1 MTRAFVIRDF
11 WAKRPA
17 LSTLSFASRPLTAAS
32 TKSTSTMRPHH
43 APFRSSRCVTLSAL
57 ALLASAGLAQ
67 AYQDASKPAEV
78 APTEPAQQE
87 SAKAVPMVPGIN
99 GRRPVSGEPTV
110 LAFKQVTVE
119 KLLDFIVQAT
129 GKVVLPQQ
137 DVLNK
142 KITVVN
148 DRPIPREQALDLVFL
163 ALAQNGVGVVE
174 TETTITLRVIEEVN
188 RQDVPVIP
196 PDVSVLDR
204 QDMGTLVQ
212 KVFALKHSTAK
223 SIGDI
228 IKDLLPD
235 YAKPSIDEESNQVAV
250 VGPVSLV
257 QRVERLINSLDRPSA
272 ASLQAATYKLKYADA
287 EAIKSNIE
295 ELFAGGGTSS
305 VSANNNSNRRNRN
318 NQSNNQPRFNP
329 FGGGGGGGDQASA
342 TTDEVRVSANNQQNS
357 VTVVADPVILEQV
370 RQQIENYWDLAL
382 PEEAVVPRTYDLK
395 NSDPIKIR
403 DLLEGLFGK
412 ASASAGVGTTGGGG
426 QGGQGGGQNRSTSG
440 GSSQGVGRLA
450 GQFSFQALP
459 DAGRLVVVSKS
470 VDNLAVIDKII
481 EGLDQPQTVGL
492 PAYIELKHATAE
504 DLAEQINA
512 LLSQDGTLAQV
523 KRAAEGLSSGSP
535 NISPFSTT
543 QTSTT
548 STTNTNADGGSTNE
562 FLSFWWQRSRP
573 PTDRHQS
580 SNLIGQIRVVPVWRQ
595 NAIMLVAP
603 PEYKQSVIGMIETLD
618 KPGRQVLISAIVAEI
633 SADDS
638 LSLGL
643 RWGSGTLTPTLSG
656 DNSINLNST
665 TSSTKNNLIPS
676 LFDTSVLNV
685 NVSINALLQA
695 LAQKQAVSILS
706 QPKVF
711 TSDNQETSFF
721 DGQDVLVP
729 TSSNTS
735 SNGLVTQ
742 TFDYRAVGLQLR
754 ARPRITVKG
763 DVDLRVD
770 VQLSSISP
778 DTGPNSSFIFDR
790 RQTTTQLVVRDGQT
804 VVISGLLRKEDT
816 ETVRKVPLLGDI
828 PLLDWIFKS
837 RDKETR
843 NTELLIFITP
853 VVVNNTDA
861 MDPVN
866 IPYRK
871 RLDFLRKE
879 LQAPEDLTP
888 PVSVT
893 PPPAPDAPVEP
904 GPGS

>member
-1 MTRAFVIRDF
+1 MRVRKEVEAGQGWGRRESRESTLTKARINVVQVRRTTRAAGMVSI
-11 WAKRPA
+11 W
-17 LSTLSFASRPLTAAS
+17 
-32 TKSTSTMRPHH
+32 
-43 APFRSSRCVTLSAL
+43 
-57 ALLASAGLAQ
+57 ALLAFAGVAR
-67 AYQDASKPAEV
+67 AWQDQPVTPAVPPATQPAGAEPAPPPSKPPEAGVKPE
-78 APTEPAQQE
+78 EP
-87 SAKAVPMVPGIN
+87 PMQPGLN
-99 GRRPVSGEPTV
+99 GRRSVSGEPTV

-119 KLLDFIVQAT
+119 KLLDFIVKAT

-163 ALAQNGVGVVE
+163 ALSQNGVGVVE
-174 TETTITLRVIEEVN
+174 TDTTITLRAIEEVN

-228 IKDLLPD
+228 VKDVLPD
-235 YAKPSIDEESNQVAV
+235 YAKPTVDEESNQIAV
-250 VGPVSLV
+250 IGPVSLV
-257 QRVERLINSLDRPSA
+257 QRVERLVTSLDRPSA
-272 ASLQAATYKLKYADA
+272 GALQAATFQLKYADA
-287 EAIKSNIE
+287 DAIKTNIT
-295 ELFAGGGTSS
+295 ELFTGGGTSGT
-305 VSANNNSNRRNRN
+305 NNNNNNNNGRGRN
-318 NQSNNQPRFNP
+318 QGPQGPRFGFFP
-329 FGGGGGGGDQASA
+329 GGNNEQSSSSSS
-342 TTDEVRVSANNQQNS
+342 TEVRVSANSQQNS
-357 VTVVADPVILEQV
+357 VTVVADPAILEQI
-370 RQQIENYWDLAL
+370 RDQIENHWDLAL
-382 PEEAVVPRTYDLK
+382 PEEAVVPKTYDLK

-412 ASASAGVGTTGGGG
+412 ASATAGVGNGGGP
-426 QGGQGGGQNRSTSG
+426 NRAAASATS

-481 EGLDQPQTVGL
+481 EQLDQPQTIGL
-492 PAYIELKHATAE
+492 PEFIELKHASAE

-523 KRAAEGLSSGSP
+523 KRADQGLSAGSP
-535 NISPFSTT
+535 NISPFSAS
-543 QTSTT
+543 QAN
-548 STTNTNADGGSTNE
+548 TTNTNSNTDNGSTAAY
-562 FLSFWWQRSRP
+562 LSFWWQRSRP
-573 PTDRHQS
+573 PTDRHLS

-595 NAIMLVAP
+595 NALLVIAP

-633 SADDS
+633 SADNS

-643 RWGSGTLTPTLSG
+643 RWSSQALSPSISG
-656 DNSINLNST
+656 DNSINLTST
-665 TSSTKNNLIPS
+665 VANTKNNLIPS

-695 LAQKQAVSILS
+695 LAQKQSVSILS
-706 QPKVF
+706 EPKVF

-721 DGQDVLVP
+721 DGQDVQVP

-754 ARPRITVKG
+754 ARPRITIKG
-763 DVDLRVD
+763 DVDLAVD

-778 DTGPNSSFIFDR
+778 STGPGSSFIFDR
-790 RQTTTQLVVRDGQT
+790 RQTTTQLIVRDGQT
-804 VVISGLLRKEDT
+804 VVISGLLRKE
-816 ETVRKVPLLGDI
+816 ETDIVRKVPILGDI

-837 RDKETR
+837 RDKETT

-853 VVVNNTDA
+853 VVVNNTDS
-861 MDPVN
+861 MDPSN
-866 IPYRK
+866 APYRK
-871 RLDFLRKE
+871 RLEYLKKE
-879 LQAPEDLTP
+879 LQAPDE
-888 PVSVT
+888 
-893 PPPAPDAPVEP
+893 PATTDAPAAAAPEP
-904 GPGS
+904 SK

>member
-1 MTRAFVIRDF
+1 MTKAPHNVVQVR
-11 WAKRPA
+11 
-17 LSTLSFASRPLTAAS
+17 FARRAAS
-32 TKSTSTMRPHH
+32 VV
-43 APFRSSRCVTLSAL
+43 AVAAL
-57 ALLASAGLAQ
+57 FACAGLAL
-67 AYQDASKPAEV
+67 AWQDQPGPPPAPTPAEPAKPESQPDTKPDTKPEPKPAEV
-78 APTEPAQQE
+78 APPTH
-87 SAKAVPMVPGIN
+87 PGLN
-99 GRRPVSGEPTV
+99 GRRVVSGEPTV

-119 KLLDFIVQAT
+119 KLLDFIVKAT

-148 DRPIPREQALDLVFL
+148 DQPIPREQALDLVFL
-163 ALAQNGVGVVE
+163 ALSQNGVGVVE
-174 TETTITLRVIEEVN
+174 SDTTITLRVIEEVN
-188 RQDVPVIP
+188 KQDVPVIP

-204 QDMGTLVQ
+204 QDMGTLIQ

-228 IKDLLPD
+228 IKDVLPD
-235 YAKPSIDEESNQVAV
+235 YSKPSVDEESNQIAV
-250 VGPVSLV
+250 IGPVSLV
-257 QRVERLINSLDRPSA
+257 QRVERLITSLDRPSA
-272 ASLQAATYKLKYADA
+272 GALQAATFQLKYADA
-287 EAIKSNIE
+287 DAIKTNIE
-295 ELFAGGGTSS
+295 ELYSGGGTTSS
-305 VSANNNSNRRNRN
+305 NNNNNRNRGRN
-318 NQSNNQPRFNP
+318 NQGGNQGQRFNF
-329 FGGGGGGGDQASA
+329 FGGGNNGDQATTA
-342 TTDEVRVSANNQQNS
+342 TSDEVRVSANTQQNS
-357 VTVVADPVILEQV
+357 VTVVADPAILEQI
-370 RQQIENYWDLAL
+370 RDQITNHWDLAL

-412 ASASAGVGTTGGGG
+412 ASATAGVGNAGGGG
-426 QGGQGGGQNRSTSG
+426 GGGQNRAATSSSS

-481 EGLDQPQTVGL
+481 EDLDQPQTIGL
-492 PAYIELKHATAE
+492 PAFVELKHASAE

-523 KRAAEGLSSGSP
+523 KRAAEGLSAGSP
-535 NISPFSTT
+535 NISPFSAS

-548 STTNTNADGGSTNE
+548 STTPTNADTGSTSE
-562 FLSFWWQRSRP
+562 FLAFWWQRSRP
-573 PTDRHQS
+573 PTDRHLS
-580 SNLIGQIRVVPVWRQ
+580 SNLIGQLRVVPVWRQ
-595 NAIMLVAP
+595 NALLVVAP
-603 PEYKQSVIGMIETLD
+603 PEYKQSVVSMIETLD

-643 RWGSGTLTPTLSG
+643 RWGSQNLTPGISG
-656 DNSINLNST
+656 DNALSL
-665 TSSTKNNLIPS
+665 TSSVANTKNNLIPS

-685 NVSINALLQA
+685 NVNINALLQA

-721 DGQDVLVP
+721 DGQDVQVP

-763 DVDLRVD
+763 DVDLSVD

-778 DTGPNSSFIFDR
+778 ATGPSSSFIFDR
-790 RQTTTQLVVRDGQT
+790 RQTTTQLIVRDGQT
-804 VVISGLLRKEDT
+804 VVISGLLRKEVTDI
-816 ETVRKVPLLGDI
+816 VRKVPILGDI

-837 RDKETR
+837 QDKETR

-853 VVVNNTDA
+853 IVVNNTDS
-861 MDPVN
+861 MDPAN
-866 IPYRK
+866 EPYRR
-871 RLDFLRKE
+871 RLEYLKKE
-879 LQAPEDLTP
+879 LQAPDEPL
-888 PVSVT
+888 
-893 PPPAPDAPVEP
+893 PPAPPGKAADAPAQEP
-904 GPGS
+904 AK